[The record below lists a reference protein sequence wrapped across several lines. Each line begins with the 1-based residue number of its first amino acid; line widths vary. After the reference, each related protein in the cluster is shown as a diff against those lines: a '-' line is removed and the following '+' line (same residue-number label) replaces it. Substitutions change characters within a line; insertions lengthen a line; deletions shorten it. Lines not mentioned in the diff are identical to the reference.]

1 MIEFFDNEKKDG
13 LVSIYENHITFNKNL
28 LKYFNDAYRV
38 RVGID
43 REAKKAYIFT
53 LNKDQAL
60 SGEISPS
67 SLLPISVSNTYAR
80 ICSRAIV
87 EYITGNVEVKVPE
100 GEYLRYKAS
109 YDEAKKAIVIKF
121 KEREI

>member
-43 REAKKAYIFT
+43 KEALKAYIFT

-60 SGEISPS
+60 SGEISAS

-80 ICSRAIV
+80 ICSRSIV
-87 EYITGNVEVKVPE
+87 EYITGNVGVKVPE

-121 KEREI
+121 KEREN

>member
-1 MIEFFDNEKKDG
+1 MIEFFDSEKKDG
-13 LVSIYENHITFNKNL
+13 LVSIYENHITFNKSL
-28 LKYFNDAYRV
+28 LKYFGDAYRV

-43 REAKKAYIFT
+43 KEAKKAYVFT

-60 SGEISPS
+60 SGEISAS
-67 SLLPISVSNTYAR
+67 SLLPLSVSNTYAR

-87 EYITGNVEVKVPE
+87 DYITDNMELKVPL
-100 GEYLRYKAS
+100 GKYLRFKAS

-121 KEREI
+121 KEGEI

>member
-1 MIEFFDNEKKDG
+1 MIEFFDSEKKDG
-13 LVSIYENHITFNKNL
+13 LVSIYENHITFNKSL
-28 LKYFNDAYRV
+28 LKYFSDAYRV

-43 REAKKAYIFT
+43 KEALKAYIFT

-60 SGEISPS
+60 SGEISAS

-80 ICSRAIV
+80 ICSRSIV
-87 EYITGNVEVKVPE
+87 EYITGNVGVKVPE

-121 KEREI
+121 KEREN